1 MARIANVTDHPARFE
16 SFPIKIFEKRMRL
29 DVNSTTAKASNAF
42 RRGSLEELRNQMAS
56 ESGYVGRISNFAT
69 QRLLVNRHPVF
80 RVERRNTNQKLVPE
94 HYSEHDQTTA
104 VDKRG

>member
-1 MARIANVTDHPARFE
+1 MLANLTDHPARFE

-29 DVNSTTAKASNAF
+29 DINSTASKVSNAF

-56 ESGYVGRISNFAT
+56 ESGYVGRIRNFAT

-80 RVERRNTNQKLVPE
+80 RVERGNTN
-94 HYSEHDQTTA
+94 
-104 VDKRG
+104 